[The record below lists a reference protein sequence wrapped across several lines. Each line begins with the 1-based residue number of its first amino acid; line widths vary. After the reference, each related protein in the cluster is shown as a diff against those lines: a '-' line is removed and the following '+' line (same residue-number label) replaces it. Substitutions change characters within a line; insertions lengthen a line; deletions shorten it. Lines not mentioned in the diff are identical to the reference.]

1 MLVGRFRLIAV
12 ISKHRRSSSLVG
24 PDPSCRH
31 SPSPLSNSRIFCFRS
46 LTAMPPRL
54 EWRRNPAEEPGVRNP
69 AQAQGAAT
77 FGQALDMR
85 DSHPAEKLSTGLV
98 IIGVTTPHGRD

>member
-1 MLVGRFRLIAV
+1 
-12 ISKHRRSSSLVG
+12 
-24 PDPSCRH
+24 
-31 SPSPLSNSRIFCFRS
+31 
-46 LTAMPPRL
+46 MPPRL
-54 EWRRNPAEEPGVRNP
+54 EWRHNPAEKPGVRNP

-98 IIGVTTPHGRD
+98 IIGVPTPHGRD